1 MIEHIVISSG
11 GPHILVQLGMIAEAI
26 DQQVIQLQ
34 NITSV
39 HGCSSGSILGV
50 FLCLRIPIQDVVD
63 YVITRKWEKCVHYD
77 IHQFYKTKGILDIQ
91 WIAESV
97 IPFFKAYDVPL
108 TITMEEFYVRTGI
121 EFDILTTEVSE
132 MKSIL
137 INHTTYPELPVLTA
151 IQMSSAI
158 PIIFPPVQ
166 YKEKYY
172 VDGVCRRHC
181 PWVDFPED
189 SVCIFLI
196 DSTTGM
202 VPQLEDVTGYF
213 QHLLM
218 ASYRVISESE
228 SIPKGR
234 IFLCTDIP
242 SVLSTESWQKAI
254 QEESYRKMMVE
265 VGRTDVKK
273 LITE

>member
-26 DQQVIQLQ
+26 DQQVMNLQ
-34 NITSV
+34 NITSI

-77 IHQFYKTKGILDIQ
+77 IHQFYTTKGIVDIQ
-91 WIAESV
+91 WISESV

-108 TITMEEFYVRTGI
+108 TITMEEFYVLTGI

-132 MKSIL
+132 MTSVL
-137 INHTTYPELPVLTA
+137 INHTTFPDLPVLTA
-151 IQMSSAI
+151 IQMSSAV
-158 PIIFPPVQ
+158 PIIFPPVH
-166 YKEKYY
+166 YKDKYY
-172 VDGVCRRHC
+172 IDGVCRRHC

-189 SVCIFLI
+189 SVCIFSI
-196 DSTTGM
+196 DSTDGI
-202 VPQLEDVTGYF
+202 VPALEDVYGYF
-213 QHLLM
+213 QHLLLK
-218 ASYRVISESE
+218 SYRIITKSE

-234 IFLCTDIP
+234 LILCKDIP
-242 SVLSTESWQKAI
+242 SVLSSELWQRTV
-254 QEESYRKMMVE
+254 QDESYRKFMVDI
-265 VGRTDVKK
+265 GRSTFKEK
-273 LITE
+273 YI